1 MGEVHTSISRVA
13 SSVEEE
19 RKNEGGGL
27 GYISSS
33 CIRRGREGERERRE
47 GSEKMDPR
55 YGKC

>member
-1 MGEVHTSISRVA
+1 MGEVHTTISRVA
-13 SSVEEE
+13 PSVEEE

-33 CIRRGREGERERRE
+33 CIRRGREGETERRE
-47 GSEKMDPR
+47 GSEKTETR